1 MSDDANQDLNATSPA
16 KPWPRAVAW
25 LAVVAH
31 ISVTAALWQAP
42 DAVYSLTVPYAEI
55 SSSLLLAQVN
65 LLTLW
70 LIVGCGPAIRRIAW
84 TVCGWSG
91 IAFALATGA
100 TLQSDALFA
109 YAVQVPVMASLVA
122 TLWFRGRKVIWL
134 AAEPARCDEPRYRD
148 RQFSI
153 LDLFSAALAIAIAA
167 ALLTR
172 IDLVATFPPPRL
184 AEFIQ
189 TTLAVS
195 LPAAAMT
202 LVSILGLRG
211 DAVLNMQMVLASMA
225 LLLGM
230 GLKTDQRGEWDGLF
244 EIHAAHWLVVAATL
258 WIFGMC
264 GYRLAGTKELRSA
277 DH

>member
-1 MSDDANQDLNATSPA
+1 MSDDADHDLNITSPA
-16 KPWPRAVAW
+16 KSWPRAVAW
-25 LAVVAH
+25 LAVAAHTSVA
-31 ISVTAALWQAP
+31 AALWQAP
-42 DAVYSLTVPYAEI
+42 EAVYSLSVPYAEL

-91 IAFALATGA
+91 IAFVLATGA

-109 YAVQVPVMASLVA
+109 YAVQVPVTAALVA
-122 TLWFRGRKVIWL
+122 TLRISRRKVISV
-134 AAEPARCDEPRYRD
+134 ADEPAHSDEPRYRD

-153 LDLFSAALAIAIAA
+153 LDLFSAALAFAIAA

-172 IDLVATFPPPRL
+172 IDLVATFPPPRP
-184 AEFIQ
+184 AELIQ
-189 TTLAVS
+189 TMLAVT
-195 LPAAAMT
+195 LPAATMT

-211 DAVLNMQMVLASMA
+211 NAALKMQMILASMA

-230 GLKTDQRGEWDGLF
+230 GLKTDPRGEWDGLF
-244 EIHAAHWLVVAATL
+244 EILAAHWLVIAATL
-258 WIFGMC
+258 WIFAMC
-264 GYRLAGTKELRSA
+264 GYRHVRPTTIRSA